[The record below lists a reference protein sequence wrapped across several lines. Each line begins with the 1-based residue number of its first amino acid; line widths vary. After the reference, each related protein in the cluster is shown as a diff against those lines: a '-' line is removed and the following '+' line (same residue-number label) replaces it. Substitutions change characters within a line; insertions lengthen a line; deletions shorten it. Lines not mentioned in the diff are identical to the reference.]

1 MAFDASRIDNIRY
14 PEAQGYIRHIVNRP
28 SFIGSGAGY
37 IPPQSLG
44 DLYTQEIIAVD
55 GVNPN
60 PIQIP
65 GVPDRFYRVLT
76 TCHTIDWLC
85 VTLEHTQTPLNH
97 VGWAALPANNLALQ
111 FLRCEVQFNARR
123 MVLPL
128 PVPPGGYPYAPAAV
142 FNMVIGGV
150 PTSTYHWHHS
160 RNARVWCTMPNQ
172 PPGLIYYKH
181 RDQTPDEKECAKLDF
196 QPKSSHT
203 AMPRPKFTALPD
215 SFGAASQQ
223 AAF

>member
-1 MAFDASRIDNIRY
+1 M
-14 PEAQGYIRHIVNRP
+14 NRP

-44 DLYTQEIIAVD
+44 DLYMQEIIAVD

-65 GVPDRFYRVLT
+65 D
-76 TCHTIDWLC
+76 
-85 VTLEHTQTPLNH
+85 PLNH
-97 VGWAALPANNLALQ
+97 VGWAALPANDLALQ

-181 RDQTPDEKECAKLDF
+181 RD
-196 QPKSSHT
+196 
-203 AMPRPKFTALPD
+203 
-215 SFGAASQQ
+215 
-223 AAF
+223 